1 MSIQNKTALPAILM
15 LLCSA
20 GIAVAADQPEKVPN
34 PLENKSVLVQAFLV
48 KVPNKILYD
57 TEAKMLP
64 SDESQSIT
72 VLGLAACL
80 ARSEEAAV
88 IDTARASVHHGA
100 RTQNNFRTTRYVT
113 IQREISATQ
122 DAIKGVN
129 YTSYEIGTQFSVKW
143 STDHP
148 EHVRIEFLYEANL
161 LSDKQTQEDI
171 LPTMVSYSQ
180 EGRMDLA
187 LGRSAIAG
195 SSQNGSES
203 IFLVLLAQAVDNP

>member
-34 PLENKSVLVQAFLV
+34 PLEKKSVLVQAFLV

-64 SDESQSIT
+64 SDESQSVT

-88 IDTARASVHHGA
+88 IDTARVAVHHGTHA
-100 RTQNNFRTTRYVT
+100 QNNFQTARYVVT
-113 IQREISATQ
+113 RRKTGANR
-122 DAIKGVN
+122 DAAELVDCTP
-129 YTSYEIGTQFSVKW
+129 YQIGTQFSVNW

-148 EHVRIEFLYEANL
+148 EHVRIEFSYTASL

-171 LPTMVSYSQ
+171 PPTIVSYSQ
-180 EGRMDLA
+180 TGRMYLT
-187 LGRSAIAG
+187 LGRPAIAG